1 MRTSRRGSP
10 FVILSCGLASMA
22 VAVMLGCGPQAS
34 RTTPPVGQSSHAE
47 SSSADSAK
55 GGAGNLATV
64 EMETAAE
71 ESSAGLP
78 ASAPAP
84 MADEAVPVA
93 SPAPMGAVARTAE
106 PTSAPASES
115 PADRA
120 FAESKSSADSS
131 RDRTPADSSPAKPA
145 SRLEE
150 AAKTPA
156 RLNRNL
162 QSGLLTAG
170 SFDDIARYDA
180 FRDFLSKTMQNDP
193 HETFPRF
200 AIGQRVVIQVV
211 DAQGQPVGDA
221 RVMVQ
226 SSESAQSNN
235 GKSLLDLRTASDGR
249 VMLLTGMD
257 GNSSN
262 GEFVV
267 TVTPPNATTSSTYT
281 RSADEATWKITL
293 DAIEHAAPKQLDLA
307 LVIDTTGSMGDEL
320 EYLKVEIDSISA
332 TIARMF
338 PEVDQRYAVILYR
351 DEGDEYVTRAF
362 DFTDSL
368 LTFRETL
375 AEQSANGGGDYP
387 EAMHLALEHAADL
400 SWRER
405 DTARLMFLVG
415 DAPPHNQ
422 HAARALSAAQ
432 RLRDR
437 GVRAY
442 PIAGS
447 GVAWQA
453 EFIMRATS
461 FLTMGQYLF
470 LTDHS
475 GVGNPHAKPHV
486 PEYQVERLDRLMI
499 RMIASELA
507 GKRLAPAEVIA
518 IERGDELESSQPN
531 PSAAPQ
537 APDNPQAI
545 ETPRQDTPTATI
557 PVPQGEAST
566 QFPPA
571 GLTISKSRWLFFA
584 LLLASVFAYD
594 AFTDRRRNH

>member
-1 MRTSRRGSP
+1 M
-10 FVILSCGLASMA
+10 
-22 VAVMLGCGPQAS
+22 
-34 RTTPPVGQSSHAE
+34 
-47 SSSADSAK
+47 SSA
-55 GGAGNLATV
+55 
-64 EMETAAE
+64 
-71 ESSAGLP
+71 P
-78 ASAPAP
+78 
-84 MADEAVPVA
+84 
-93 SPAPMGAVARTAE
+93 E
-106 PTSAPASES
+106 PTRARASES
-115 PADRA
+115 RS
-120 FAESKSSADSS
+120 AEE
-131 RDRTPADSSPAKPA
+131 SPAKPS
-145 SRLEE
+145 SRVEE

-170 SFDDIARYDA
+170 SFDDIARFDS

-193 HETFPRF
+193 RETYPRF
-200 AIGQRVVIQVV
+200 AIGQRVVIEVV
-211 DAQGQPVGDA
+211 DGQGQPVGDA
-221 RVMVQ
+221 RVVVQ
-226 SSESAQSNN
+226 SSESAQANDR
-235 GKSLLDLRTASDGR
+235 KSLLDLRTGSDGR

-257 GNSSN
+257 GNSAD

-267 TVTPPNATTSSTYT
+267 TVTPPNGDKSSTHT
-281 RSADEATWKITL
+281 RSSDEATWKITL
-293 DAIEHAAPKQLDLA
+293 DAVEHAAPKQLDLA

-332 TIARMF
+332 AIARMF

-387 EAMHLALEHAADL
+387 EAMHLALEQAADL

-405 DTARLMFLVG
+405 NTARVMFLVG
-415 DAPPHNQ
+415 DAPPHDQ
-422 HAARALSAAQ
+422 HAARAMSAAQ
-432 RLRDR
+432 RLREQ

-518 IERGDELESSQPN
+518 IERGDDSESGPPD
-531 PSAAPQ
+531 PSAAPP
-537 APDNPQAI
+537 APVDPQAI
-545 ETPRQDTPTATI
+545 DNPRPDAPAAEP

-566 QFPPA
+566 ESPSA
-571 GLTISKSRWLFFA
+571 GLTMSKSRWLFFA